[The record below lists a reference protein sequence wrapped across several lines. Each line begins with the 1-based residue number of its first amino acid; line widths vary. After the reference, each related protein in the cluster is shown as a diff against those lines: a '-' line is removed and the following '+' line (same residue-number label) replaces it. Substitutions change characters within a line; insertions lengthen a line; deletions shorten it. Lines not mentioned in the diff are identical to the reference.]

1 MATIHQPKSIF
12 SRFSE
17 RLLLAGV
24 SVLLLLLLGRLYA
37 NLSPQLNEV
46 EEAYIASRAINL
58 SPSIDKTRLNSVI
71 FQENYL
77 EDTKDIRFLVNN
89 LAQSL
94 QAAGGSLDN
103 LGALNKKAF
112 TIPAIAAS
120 DYGGSGYHND
130 FLVSLY
136 RLGFDSTLYAIE
148 KIRPKPHNSVVNL
161 GKSDGLQMSGVVTDF
176 QTKKPLEGVLVR
188 LVQHF
193 PSAVRT
199 EQFFRYAR
207 TNLQGHYAFEGLTP
221 SQSYSVLP
229 LMPGFEFGTSQG
241 SDNLKENS
249 ENLHFRAKPHKI
261 RLLNADVYQRIKE
274 NKAFTVRTPQEF
286 RSQFAFWTL
295 LFFISFWLVHLGWV
309 VRRFKGDFLI
319 LPLLMLL
326 SGISF
331 VMMLSIQDPLLDTF
345 RADDVVQGVMMGLA
359 ALFLFSQ
366 VNVARFYVS
375 KYFDYVATR
384 LGKSTFQQT
393 GWTWL
398 LLAFGLMLL
407 VVLFGTG
414 PEGSGVKVNLSLW
427 GFSFQPSEIT
437 KFLVVVFF
445 AGYFTTNTEFLRQI
459 PSIQW
464 RFKNNL
470 HIFIGFLLLLSIY
483 LLLGDMGPAL
493 VLCLTFLIF
502 YAVARNELGIMLL
515 GVSLY
520 SALIWGLSRVV
531 DSHEKMP
538 FVAATVLYLLAWWAY
553 GFFKKDFKET
563 PLFTVLLIAVFIFG
577 EALPFNFAQ
586 RLADRNDMFRNN
598 WDNQLHGG
606 DQVAH
611 GIWSLA
617 SGGWFGQGLG
627 NGFPN
632 VMPASHTDMILPSI
646 GEELGLFGL
655 IAIFLCVG
663 ILLHRTLLIARRAG
677 QPFTFYL
684 CAGIAV
690 VTGVQFMLIAS
701 GSLGSLPLTG
711 VSVPFLSYGRV
722 AMAIN
727 LAAFGLV
734 LSSSNQAGEPIQQKY
749 IQHHYDNIIVTGSVA
764 FSIGLL
770 KLVGLLA
777 FYQVIKSTEY
787 IVKPAL
793 VINRMGERIYS
804 YNPRIHLLTQKLEA
818 GTIYDRNGQVLATSN
833 RTFIKEKKEQLLEA
847 GAKIKH
853 LKTIYITRQKRYY
866 PFGNQLLFWLGDYNK
881 HLLWGE
887 TNGYAAEY
895 RHLAALRGFETTPPD
910 QSNEVIALS
919 KTFREER
926 FLPPTPRE
934 FILTKYDYSALTP
947 LLKSGM
953 NSRLIE
959 KFKAQNRDIK
969 LSVDVALQIRM
980 QQVIGNHKDFKTKRV
995 SVVILNAQSGEVL
1008 TSAVNPL
1015 PNPETLRHISEI
1027 PKEQFQRIFSER
1039 FKGQLITDKDLGMT
1053 YATPPGSTAKILT
1066 AFAALNR
1073 LGTTGANT
1081 EYEITDDEIIRKN
1094 GIESEPTGLVNMQRA
1109 IVNSSNIYFIRL
1121 ANEHKLDTE
1130 MQALYDAV
1138 GMRLA
1143 QKGGYYFSNT
1153 TSPTQLSINHAVWQR
1168 EVFAMNRAFYVQ
1180 PGRQGKRIRYNSE
1193 FSGIAWGQGQLE
1205 ATPLALARM
1214 AGTIANGGELQPSRF
1229 LLEQAGKPIQQP
1241 KSIQLAQQQG
1251 ISRLLKGF
1259 MLDHS
1264 RGLVSGL
1271 AVAGKTGT
1279 PQRILNHR
1287 FVNDGWYV
1295 FFANSPKL
1303 NAPMVVCIRIE
1314 DSGSSAKAVALA
1326 NQVIIPELMSLGY
1339 F

>member
-1 MATIHQPKSIF
+1 MATIHQPKSTF
-12 SRFSE
+12 SRASE
-17 RLLLAGV
+17 RQLLAGV
-24 SVLLLLLLGRLYA
+24 SVLLLLLLGKLYA
-37 NLSPQLNEV
+37 NLNPQLNGID
-46 EEAYIASRAINL
+46 EAYTEGRAINL
-58 SPSIDKTRLNSVI
+58 SPSINKTQLTRLLYRGSY
-71 FQENYL
+71 F
-77 EDTKDIRFLVNN
+77 EDYKDVRFLVDN
-89 LAQSL
+89 LSKSL
-94 QAAGGSLDN
+94 QTVGDCLDN
-103 LGALNKKAF
+103 LGALNKKNFAV
-112 TIPAIAAS
+112 PAIAAMS
-120 DYGGSGYHND
+120 AGGSGYHND

-148 KIRPKPHNSVVNL
+148 RTQPKPHSSVANL
-161 GKSDGLQMSGVVTDF
+161 GKSDGLVMSGLVINAET
-176 QTKKPLEGVLVR
+176 QKPIENVLVR

-193 PSAVRT
+193 PSTVRT
-199 EQFFRYAR
+199 EPLFRYAR
-207 TNLQGHYAFEGLTP
+207 TDGQGQYAFEGLTP
-221 SQSYSVLP
+221 NQSYSVLP
-229 LMPGFEFGTSQG
+229 LLPGFEFGISQG
-241 SDNLKENS
+241 SDNLQKNKEELN
-249 ENLHFRAKPHKI
+249 FRAKPHTI
-261 RLLNADVYQRIKE
+261 RLFNADVYQQIKE
-274 NKAFTVRTPQEF
+274 DKAFTVRTPREF
-286 RSQFAFWTL
+286 RSQFAFWTM
-295 LFFISFWLVHLGWV
+295 LFFISFWLVHFGWI
-309 VRRFKGDFLI
+309 VRRFKGDFLM

-345 RADDVVQGVMMGLA
+345 RADDVVQGVMLGLVI
-359 ALFLFSQ
+359 LFSFSQ
-366 VNVARFYVS
+366 INVSRFYVS

-384 LGKSTFQQT
+384 LGKNTFQQT

-398 LLAFGLMLL
+398 LLAFGLMLF

-414 PEGSGVKVNLSLW
+414 PEGSGVKVNLSLL

-445 AGYFTTNTEFLRQI
+445 AGYFTANTEFLRQI

-464 RFKNNL
+464 RFKNNFR
-470 HIFIGFLLLLSIY
+470 IFIGFLLLLSTY
-483 LLLGDMGPAL
+483 LVLGDMGPAL

-502 YAVARNELGIMLL
+502 YAVARNELSIMLL

-520 SALIWGLSRVV
+520 AALIWGLSRVV

-538 FVAATVLYLLAWWAY
+538 FVAATILYLLAWWAY

-598 WDNQLHGG
+598 WDNQLYGG

-627 NGFPN
+627 KGAPN
-632 VMPASHTDMILPSI
+632 VMPANHTDMILPSI

-655 IAIFLCVG
+655 IAVFLCVG
-663 ILLHRTLLIARRAG
+663 ILLHRSLLIARRAG

-690 VTGVQFMLIAS
+690 VTGAQFMLIAS

-711 VSVPFLSYGRV
+711 ISVPFLSYGRV

-727 LAAFGLV
+727 IAAFGLII
-734 LSSSNQAGEPIQQKY
+734 SSSNQVGEPIQQKY

-770 KLVGLLA
+770 KLMGLLA

-793 VINRMGERIYS
+793 VINRMGERMYS
-804 YNPRIHLLTQKLEA
+804 YNPRIRLLTQKLEA

-833 RTFIKEKKEQLLEA
+833 KTFIKEKKEQLIQA
-847 GAKIKH
+847 GAQIKH
-853 LKTIYITRQKRYY
+853 LKAIFIARQKRYY

-910 QSNEVIALS
+910 QSNEVVSSS
-919 KTFREER
+919 KAFREER

-934 FILTKYDYSALTP
+934 FILTKYDYSVLAP
-947 LLKSGM
+947 LLKAGM
-953 NSRLIE
+953 DSRLIE

-969 LSVDVALQIRM
+969 LSVDAALQTRI
-980 QQVIGNHKDFKTKRV
+980 QQVIGKHKDFKTKRV
-995 SVVILNAQSGEVL
+995 SVVMLNAQSGEVL
-1008 TSAVNPL
+1008 SSAVNPL
-1015 PNPETLRHISEI
+1015 PNPETLRHISGI

-1039 FKGQLITDKDLGMT
+1039 FKNQLITDKDLGMT

-1073 LGTTGANT
+1073 LGTTGATT
-1081 EYEITDDEIIRKN
+1081 EYEIIEDEIIRKS
-1094 GIESEPTGLVNMQRA
+1094 GTESEPTGLVNMQRA

-1121 ANEHKLDTE
+1121 ANEHKLDPE
-1130 MQALYDAV
+1130 MQTLYDAV

-1168 EVFAMNRAFYVQ
+1168 EVFAKNRSFYVQ
-1180 PGRQGKRIRYNSE
+1180 PDRQGKRIRYNSE

-1205 ATPLALARM
+1205 ATPLAMARM
-1214 AGTIANGGELQPSRF
+1214 AGTIANRGELQASRF
-1229 LLEQAGKPIQQP
+1229 LLEQAGKSIP
-1241 KSIQLAQQQG
+1241 KEKPVQLAQQQG

-1264 RGLVSGL
+1264 SGL
-1271 AVAGKTGT
+1271 ISGLSVAGKTGT

-1295 FFANSPKL
+1295 FFADSPKL
-1303 NAPMVVCIRIE
+1303 NAPLVVCIRIE
-1314 DSGSSAKAVALA
+1314 EGGSSARAVALA
-1326 NQVIIPELMSLGY
+1326 NQVIVPELMSLGY

>member
-1 MATIHQPKSIF
+1 M
-12 SRFSE
+12 
-17 RLLLAGV
+17 
-24 SVLLLLLLGRLYA
+24 
-37 NLSPQLNEV
+37 
-46 EEAYIASRAINL
+46 
-58 SPSIDKTRLNSVI
+58 
-71 FQENYL
+71 
-77 EDTKDIRFLVNN
+77 
-89 LAQSL
+89 
-94 QAAGGSLDN
+94 
-103 LGALNKKAF
+103 
-112 TIPAIAAS
+112 
-120 DYGGSGYHND
+120 
-130 FLVSLY
+130 
-136 RLGFDSTLYAIE
+136 
-148 KIRPKPHNSVVNL
+148 
-161 GKSDGLQMSGVVTDF
+161 
-176 QTKKPLEGVLVR
+176 
-188 LVQHF
+188 
-193 PSAVRT
+193 
-199 EQFFRYAR
+199 
-207 TNLQGHYAFEGLTP
+207 
-221 SQSYSVLP
+221 
-229 LMPGFEFGTSQG
+229 
-241 SDNLKENS
+241 
-249 ENLHFRAKPHKI
+249 
-261 RLLNADVYQRIKE
+261 
-274 NKAFTVRTPQEF
+274 
-286 RSQFAFWTL
+286 
-295 LFFISFWLVHLGWV
+295 
-309 VRRFKGDFLI
+309 

-326 SGISF
+326 SGVSF

-375 KYFDYVATR
+375 KYFDYLATR
-384 LGKSTFQQT
+384 LGKNTFQQT

-414 PEGSGVKVNLSLW
+414 PEGSGVKVNLSLL

-437 KFLVVVFF
+437 KFMVVVFF
-445 AGYFTTNTEFLRQI
+445 AGYFTANTEFLRQI

-470 HIFIGFLLLLSIY
+470 RIFIGFLLLLSIY
-483 LLLGDMGPAL
+483 LVLGDMGPAL

-502 YAVARNELGIMLL
+502 YAVARNELGMMLL

-520 SALIWGLSRVV
+520 SALIWGLSKVV
-531 DSHEKMP
+531 DSHDKWP

-577 EALPFNFAQ
+577 EAMPFNFAQ
-586 RLADRNDMFRNN
+586 RLAGRNDMFRNN
-598 WDNQLHGG
+598 WDNQLYGG

-627 NGFPN
+627 KGFPN
-632 VMPASHTDMILPSI
+632 VMPANHTDMILPSI

-663 ILLHRTLLIARRAG
+663 ILLHRSLLIARRAG

-690 VTGVQFMLIAS
+690 VTGAQFMLIAS

-727 LAAFGLV
+727 IAAFGLII
-734 LSSSNQAGEPIQQKY
+734 SSSNQVGEPIQQKY
-749 IQHHYDNIIVTGSVA
+749 IQDNYDNIIVTGSVA

-777 FYQVIKSTEY
+777 FYQVIKSSEF

-793 VINRMGERIYS
+793 VINRMGERMYS
-804 YNPRIHLLTQKLEA
+804 YNPRIRLLTQKLEA

-833 RTFIKEKKEQLLEA
+833 KTFIKEQKEQLLQA
-847 GAKIKH
+847 GAQAKH
-853 LKTIYITRQKRYY
+853 LKMLLTTRQKRYY

-910 QSNEVIALS
+910 QSNEVVSSS

-934 FILTKYDYSALTP
+934 FILTKYDYSALAP

-953 NSRLIE
+953 DSRLIE

-969 LSVDVALQIRM
+969 LSVDVALQTRI
-980 QQVIGNHKDFKTKRV
+980 QQIIGDHKDFKTKRV
-995 SVVILNAQSGEVL
+995 SVVMLNAQSGEVL
-1008 TSAVNPL
+1008 SSAVNPL

-1081 EYEITDDEIIRKN
+1081 EYEITDDEIIRKS
-1094 GIESEPTGLVNMQRA
+1094 GTESEPTGLVDMQRA

-1130 MQALYDAV
+1130 MQTLYDAV

-1168 EVFAMNRAFYVQ
+1168 EVFAKNRSFYVQ

-1205 ATPLALARM
+1205 TTPLALARM
-1214 AGTIANGGELQPSRF
+1214 AGTIANRGELQPSRF
-1229 LLEQAGKPIQQP
+1229 LLEQAGKATQKEKPV
-1241 KSIQLAQQQG
+1241 QLAQQQG

-1264 RGLVSGL
+1264 SGL
-1271 AVAGKTGT
+1271 ISELSVAGKTGT

-1295 FFANSPKL
+1295 FFADSPKL

-1314 DSGSSAKAVALA
+1314 EGGSSARAVALA
-1326 NQVIIPELMSLGY
+1326 NQVIVPELMSFGY